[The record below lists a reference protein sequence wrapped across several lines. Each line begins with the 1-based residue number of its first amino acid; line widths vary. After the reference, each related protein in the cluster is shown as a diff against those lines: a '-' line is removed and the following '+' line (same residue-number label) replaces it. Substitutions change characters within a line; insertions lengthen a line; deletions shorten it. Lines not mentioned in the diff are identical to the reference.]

1 MGLWRQLPRPGTHLS
16 SAPNAGRFPSPHSR
30 MLTPVADED
39 LTAMQAQA
47 LAFGES
53 TQEGAGQG
61 CFTQADLA
69 EGETVARDTAVLYSC

>member
-1 MGLWRQLPRPGTHLS
+1 
-16 SAPNAGRFPSPHSR
+16 
-30 MLTPVADED
+30 MLTPVADKD